1 MFRFT
6 KKEIRDLIISF
17 TKKEIRDLIISFIVI
32 ALGFTILYSNGDYS
46 HIGLVFPV
54 VMIGV
59 GLGFIFHELGH
70 KFVAMHY
77 GYYAEYELWPTG
89 LIIALVS
96 SFFGFIF
103 AAPGAVVIYSQGMEE
118 KTNGLISIAGPLVN
132 IALGLI
138 FFLILGS
145 LGDFVYTEA
154 GAIVYLICVLGTRIN
169 FFLAAFN
176 LLPIPPL
183 DGSKVLSWSVPI
195 WLVTFAIAAI
205 LVLFFGGFL

>member
-6 KKEIRDLIISF
+6 G
-17 TKKEIRDLIISFIVI
+17 KEIRDLIISFIVI

-46 HIGLVFPV
+46 HVTLIFPI

-59 GLGFIFHELGH
+59 GAGFIFHELGH

-89 LIIALVS
+89 LLIALAS

-103 AAPGAVVIYSQGMEE
+103 AAPGAVVIYSQGMDE

-145 LGDFVYTEA
+145 LGDYAYTET
-154 GAIVYLICVLGTRIN
+154 GAIVQLICVLGTRIN

-183 DGSKVLSWSVPI
+183 DGSKVMSWSVPI
-195 WLVTFAIAAI
+195 WLITFAVAAI
-205 LVLFFGGFL
+205 LVLVFGGFV

>member
-6 KKEIRDLIISF
+6 G
-17 TKKEIRDLIISFIVI
+17 KEIRDLIISFIVI

-46 HIGLVFPV
+46 NIGLVFPI

-59 GLGFIFHELGH
+59 GAGFIFHELGH

-103 AAPGAVVIYSQGMEE
+103 AAPGAVVIYSNGMEK
-118 KTNGLISIAGPLVN
+118 KTNGIISIAGPIVN
-132 IALGLI
+132 IILGLI
-138 FFLILGS
+138 FFLILVS
-145 LGDFVYTEA
+145 LGDFAYTET
-154 GAIVYLICVLGTRIN
+154 GYLVALTCVLGTRIN

-183 DGSKVLSWSVPI
+183 DGSKVMSWSIPI
-195 WLVTFAIAAI
+195 WLITFAIAAL
-205 LVLFFGGFL
+205 LVLFFGGIL

>member
-1 MFRFT
+1 MFKFT
-6 KKEIRDLIISF
+6 G
-17 TKKEIRDLIISFIVI
+17 KEIRDLIISFIVI
-32 ALGFTILYSNGDYS
+32 ALGFTILYSHGDYS
-46 HIGLVFPV
+46 QIGIVFPV

-59 GLGFIFHELGH
+59 GAGFIFHELGH

-89 LIIALVS
+89 LIIALAS

-103 AAPGAVVIYSQGMEE
+103 AAPGAVVIYSNGMEE
-118 KTNGLISIAGPLVN
+118 KTNGIISIAGPIVN
-132 IALGLI
+132 IVLGLI
-138 FFLILGS
+138 FFGILSS
-145 LGDFVYTEA
+145 LGDFVYTET
-154 GAIVYLICVLGTRIN
+154 GAIVYLICMLGTRIN

-205 LVLFFGGFL
+205 LVLFFGGFF

>member
-6 KKEIRDLIISF
+6 G
-17 TKKEIRDLIISFIVI
+17 KEIRDLIISFIVI
-32 ALGFTILYSNGDYS
+32 ALGFTILYSNGDYNN
-46 HIGLVFPV
+46 IGLVFPI

-59 GLGFIFHELGH
+59 GAGFIFHELGH

-103 AAPGAVVIYSQGMEE
+103 AAPGAVVIYSNGMEK
-118 KTNGLISIAGPLVN
+118 KTNGIISIAGPIVN
-132 IALGLI
+132 IILGLI

-145 LGDFVYTEA
+145 LGNFVYTET

-183 DGSKVLSWSVPI
+183 DGSKVMAWSVPI
-195 WLVTFAIAAI
+195 WLITFAIAAI
-205 LVLFFGGFL
+205 LVLFFGGIL

>member
-6 KKEIRDLIISF
+6 GKEL
-17 TKKEIRDLIISFIVI
+17 RDLIISFIVI

-46 HIGLVFPV
+46 HVTLIFPI

-59 GLGFIFHELGH
+59 GAGFIFHELGH

-89 LIIALVS
+89 LLIALAS

-103 AAPGAVVIYSQGMEE
+103 AAPGAVVIYSQGMDE

-145 LGDFVYTEA
+145 LGNYVYTET
-154 GAIVYLICVLGTRIN
+154 GAIVQLICVLGTRIN

-183 DGSKVLSWSVPI
+183 DGSKVMSWSVPI
-195 WLVTFAIAAI
+195 WLITFAVAAI
-205 LVLFFGGFL
+205 LVLVFGGFV

>member
-6 KKEIRDLIISF
+6 G
-17 TKKEIRDLIISFIVI
+17 KEIRDLIISFIVI

-46 HIGLVFPV
+46 HVTLIFPV

-59 GLGFIFHELGH
+59 GAGFIFH
-70 KFVAMHY
+70 
-77 GYYAEYELWPTG
+77 
-89 LIIALVS
+89 
-96 SFFGFIF
+96 FIF
-103 AAPGAVVIYSQGMEE
+103 AAPGAVVIYSNGMEK
-118 KTNGLISIAGPLVN
+118 KTNGLISIAGPIVN
-132 IALGLI
+132 IVLGLI

-145 LGDFVYTEA
+145 LGDFIYTET

-183 DGSKVLSWSVPI
+183 DGSKVMSWSVPV
-195 WLVTFAIAAI
+195 WLITFAIAAI
-205 LVLFFGGFL
+205 LVLFFGGIL

>member
-1 MFRFT
+1 MFKFT
-6 KKEIRDLIISF
+6 G
-17 TKKEIRDLIISFIVI
+17 KEIRDLIISFIVI
-32 ALGFTILYSNGDYS
+32 ALGFTILYSHGDYS
-46 HIGLVFPV
+46 HVTLIFPV

-59 GLGFIFHELGH
+59 GAGFIFHELGH

-89 LIIALVS
+89 LLIALVS

-103 AAPGAVVIYSQGMEE
+103 AAPGAVVIYRNGMEE

-132 IALGLI
+132 IALGFI
-138 FFLILGS
+138 FFLILIS
-145 LGDFVYTEA
+145 LGDFVYTDT
-154 GAIVYLICVLGTRIN
+154 GAIVYLICMLGTRIN

-183 DGSKVLSWSVPI
+183 DGSKVMAWSLPI
-195 WLVTFAIAAI
+195 WLITFSVAAI
-205 LVLFFGGFL
+205 LALFFGGFLG

>member
-6 KKEIRDLIISF
+6 G
-17 TKKEIRDLIISFIVI
+17 KEIRDLIISFIVI

-46 HIGLVFPV
+46 NIGLVFPI

-59 GLGFIFHELGH
+59 GAGFIFHELGH

-103 AAPGAVVIYSQGMEE
+103 AAPGAVVIYSNGMEK
-118 KTNGLISIAGPLVN
+118 KTNGIISIAGPIVN
-132 IALGLI
+132 IILGLI

-145 LGDFVYTEA
+145 LGDFIYTET

-183 DGSKVLSWSVPI
+183 DGSKVMSWSIPI
-195 WLVTFAIAAI
+195 WLITFAIAAL
-205 LVLFFGGFL
+205 LVLIFGGFL

>member
-6 KKEIRDLIISF
+6 G
-17 TKKEIRDLIISFIVI
+17 KEIRDLIISFIVI

-46 HIGLVFPV
+46 HITLIFPI

-59 GLGFIFHELGH
+59 GAGFIFHELGH

-89 LIIALVS
+89 LLIALAS

-103 AAPGAVVIYSQGMEE
+103 AAPGAVVIYSNGMEE
-118 KTNGLISIAGPLVN
+118 KTNGIISIAGPIVN
-132 IALGLI
+132 IILGLI

-145 LGDFVYTEA
+145 LGNFVYTET

-183 DGSKVLSWSVPI
+183 DGSKVMAWSVPV
-195 WLVTFAIAAI
+195 WLITFAIAAI
-205 LVLFFGGFL
+205 LVLFFGGIL

>member
-6 KKEIRDLIISF
+6 G
-17 TKKEIRDLIISFIVI
+17 KEIRDLIISFIVI

-46 HIGLVFPV
+46 HVTLIFPV

-59 GLGFIFHELGH
+59 GAGFIFHELGH

-89 LIIALVS
+89 LLIALVS

-103 AAPGAVVIYSQGMEE
+103 AAPGAVVIYSNGMEK
-118 KTNGLISIAGPLVN
+118 KTNGLISIAGPIVN
-132 IALGLI
+132 IVLGLI

-145 LGDFVYTEA
+145 LGDFIYTET

-183 DGSKVLSWSVPI
+183 DGSKVMAWSVPV
-195 WLVTFAIAAI
+195 WLITFAIAAI
-205 LVLFFGGFL
+205 LVLIFGGFL

>member
-1 MFRFT
+1 MFR
-6 KKEIRDLIISF
+6 F

-46 HIGLVFPV
+46 HITLIFPI

-59 GLGFIFHELGH
+59 GAGFIFHELGH
-70 KFVAMHY
+70 QFSAMNY
-77 GYYAEYELWPTG
+77 GYYAESELWPTG
-89 LIIALVS
+89 LLIALVS

-103 AAPGAVVIYSQGMEE
+103 AAPGAVVIYSNGMEE
-118 KTNGLISIAGPLVN
+118 RTNGIISIAGPLVN

-138 FFLILGS
+138 FFIILGS
-145 LGDFVYTEA
+145 LGNLIYTET
-154 GAIVYLICVLGTRIN
+154 GAILSLICVLGTRIN

-195 WLVTFAIAAI
+195 WVITFAIAAI
-205 LVLFFGGFL
+205 LVLFFGGIL

>member
-1 MFRFT
+1 MFKFT
-6 KKEIRDLIISF
+6 S
-17 TKKEIRDLIISFIVI
+17 KEIRDLIISFIVI

-46 HIGLVFPV
+46 HFTLIFPV

-59 GLGFIFHELGH
+59 GAGFIFHELGH

-89 LIIALVS
+89 LVIALVS

-103 AAPGAVVIYSQGMEE
+103 AAPGAVVIYSNGMEE
-118 KTNGLISIAGPLVN
+118 KTNGIISIAGPIVN
-132 IALGLI
+132 IVLGLI
-138 FFLILGS
+138 FFLILGL
-145 LGDFVYTEA
+145 LGDFVYTEM
-154 GAIVYLICVLGTRIN
+154 GAIIYLICMLGTRIN

-183 DGSKVLSWSVPI
+183 DGSKVISWSLPI
-195 WLVTFAIAAI
+195 LLITFAISAI

>member
-1 MFRFT
+1 MFR
-6 KKEIRDLIISF
+6 F

-46 HIGLVFPV
+46 HIGIVFPV

-59 GLGFIFHELGH
+59 GVGFIFHELGH

-183 DGSKVLSWSVPI
+183 DGSKVLSWSVLI
-195 WLVTFAIAAI
+195 LLVTFAIAAI

>member
-6 KKEIRDLIISF
+6 G
-17 TKKEIRDLIISFIVI
+17 KEIRDLIISFIVI

-46 HIGLVFPV
+46 HVTLIFPV

-59 GLGFIFHELGH
+59 GAGFIFHELGH

-89 LIIALVS
+89 LLIALAS

-103 AAPGAVVIYSQGMEE
+103 AAPGAVVIYSNGMEK
-118 KTNGLISIAGPLVN
+118 KTNGLISIAGPIVN
-132 IALGLI
+132 IVLGLI

-145 LGDFVYTEA
+145 LGDFIYTET

-183 DGSKVLSWSVPI
+183 DGSKVMAWSVPV
-195 WLVTFAIAAI
+195 WLITFAIAAI
-205 LVLFFGGFL
+205 LVLFFGGIL

>member
-1 MFRFT
+1 MFR
-6 KKEIRDLIISF
+6 F

-103 AAPGAVVIYSQGMEE
+103 AAPGAVVIYSQGMEK
-118 KTNGLISIAGPLVN
+118 KTNGIISIAGPIVN
-132 IALGLI
+132 IILGLI

-145 LGDFVYTEA
+145 LGDFVYTEV

-195 WLVTFAIAAI
+195 WLVTFAIAAL
-205 LVLFFGGFL
+205 LVLFFGGIL

>member
-6 KKEIRDLIISF
+6 G
-17 TKKEIRDLIISFIVI
+17 KEIRDLIISFIVI

-46 HIGLVFPV
+46 HVTLIFPV

-59 GLGFIFHELGH
+59 GAGFIFHELGH

-89 LIIALVS
+89 LLIALVS

-103 AAPGAVVIYSQGMEE
+103 AAPGAVVIYSNGMEK
-118 KTNGLISIAGPLVN
+118 KTNGLISIAGPIVN
-132 IALGLI
+132 IVLGLI

-145 LGDFVYTEA
+145 LGDFIYTET

-183 DGSKVLSWSVPI
+183 DGSKVMSWSIPI
-195 WLVTFAIAAI
+195 WLITFAIAAL
-205 LVLFFGGFL
+205 LVLIFGGFL

>member
-6 KKEIRDLIISF
+6 G
-17 TKKEIRDLIISFIVI
+17 KEIRDLIISFIVI

-46 HIGLVFPV
+46 HVTLIFPV

-59 GLGFIFHELGH
+59 GAGFIFHELGH

-89 LIIALVS
+89 LLIALVS

-103 AAPGAVVIYSQGMEE
+103 AAPGAVVIYSNGMEK
-118 KTNGLISIAGPLVN
+118 KTNGLISIAGPIVN
-132 IALGLI
+132 IVLGLI

-145 LGDFVYTEA
+145 LGDFIYTET

-183 DGSKVLSWSVPI
+183 DGSKVMSWSVPV
-195 WLVTFAIAAI
+195 WLITFAIASI
-205 LVLFFGGFL
+205 LVLLFGGIL

>member
-6 KKEIRDLIISF
+6 G
-17 TKKEIRDLIISFIVI
+17 KEIRDLIISFIVI

-46 HIGLVFPV
+46 HITLIFPV

-59 GLGFIFHELGH
+59 GVGFIFHELGH

-89 LIIALVS
+89 LLIALAS

-103 AAPGAVVIYSQGMEE
+103 AAPGAVVIYSNGMEE
-118 KTNGLISIAGPLVN
+118 KTNGIISIAGPIVN
-132 IALGLI
+132 IILGLI

-145 LGDFVYTEA
+145 LGNFVYTET

-183 DGSKVLSWSVPI
+183 DGSKVMAWCVPV
-195 WLVTFAIAAI
+195 WLITFAIAAL
-205 LVLFFGGFL
+205 LVLIFGGFL

>member
-6 KKEIRDLIISF
+6 G
-17 TKKEIRDLIISFIVI
+17 KEIRDLIISFIVI

-46 HIGLVFPV
+46 NIGLVFPI

-59 GLGFIFHELGH
+59 GAGFIFHELGH

-103 AAPGAVVIYSQGMEE
+103 AAPGAVVIYSNGM
-118 KTNGLISIAGPLVN
+118 
-132 IALGLI
+132 
-138 FFLILGS
+138 
-145 LGDFVYTEA
+145 
-154 GAIVYLICVLGTRIN
+154 
-169 FFLAAFN
+169 
-176 LLPIPPL
+176 
-183 DGSKVLSWSVPI
+183 
-195 WLVTFAIAAI
+195 
-205 LVLFFGGFL
+205 

>member
-6 KKEIRDLIISF
+6 KN
-17 TKKEIRDLIISFIVI
+17 EIRDLIISFIVI

-46 HIGLVFPV
+46 HISIVFPV

-59 GLGFIFHELGH
+59 GVGFIFHELGH

-89 LIIALVS
+89 LLIALVS

-118 KTNGLISIAGPLVN
+118 KTNGIISIAGPIVN
-132 IALGLI
+132 IILGLI

-145 LGDFVYTEA
+145 LGAFVYTEA

-183 DGSKVLSWSVPI
+183 DGSKVMSWSIPI
-195 WLVTFAIAAI
+195 WLITFAIAAL

>member
-1 MFRFT
+1 MFR
-6 KKEIRDLIISF
+6 F

-46 HIGLVFPV
+46 HISIVFPV

-59 GLGFIFHELGH
+59 GVGFIFHELGH

-89 LIIALVS
+89 LLIALVS

-118 KTNGLISIAGPLVN
+118 KTNGIISIAGPIVN
-132 IALGLI
+132 IILGLI

-183 DGSKVLSWSVPI
+183 DGSKVMSWSIPI
-195 WLVTFAIAAI
+195 WLITFAIAAL

>member
-6 KKEIRDLIISF
+6 G
-17 TKKEIRDLIISFIVI
+17 KEIRDLIISFIVI

-46 HIGLVFPV
+46 HITLIFPI

-59 GLGFIFHELGH
+59 GAGFIFHELGH

-89 LIIALVS
+89 LIIALAS

-103 AAPGAVVIYSQGMEE
+103 AAPGAVVIYSNGMEK
-118 KTNGLISIAGPLVN
+118 KTNGIISIAGPIVN
-132 IALGLI
+132 IILGLI
-138 FFLILGS
+138 FFGILLM
-145 LGDFVYTEA
+145 LGDFIYTEA

-183 DGSKVLSWSVPI
+183 DGSKVLAWSIPI

>member
-6 KKEIRDLIISF
+6 G
-17 TKKEIRDLIISFIVI
+17 KEIRDLIISFIVI

-46 HIGLVFPV
+46 HITLIFPI

-59 GLGFIFHELGH
+59 GVGFIFHELGH

-89 LIIALVS
+89 LIIALAS

-103 AAPGAVVIYSQGMEE
+103 AAPGAVVIYSNGMEE
-118 KTNGLISIAGPLVN
+118 KTNGIISIAGPIVN
-132 IALGLI
+132 IILGLI

-145 LGDFVYTEA
+145 LGNFVYTET

-183 DGSKVLSWSVPI
+183 DGSKVMAWSVPI
-195 WLVTFAIAAI
+195 WLITFAIAAI
-205 LVLFFGGFL
+205 LVLFFGGIL

>member
-1 MFRFT
+1 MFR
-6 KKEIRDLIISF
+6 F

-46 HIGLVFPV
+46 HITLIFPV

-59 GLGFIFHELGH
+59 GAGFIFHELGH
-70 KFVAMHY
+70 KFSAMHY

-89 LIIALVS
+89 LLIALVS

-103 AAPGAVVIYSQGMEE
+103 AAPGAVVIYSNGMEE
-118 KTNGLISIAGPLVN
+118 RTNGIISIAGPLVN

-138 FFLILGS
+138 FFIILGS
-145 LGDFVYTEA
+145 LGNSIYTET
-154 GAIVYLICVLGTRIN
+154 GAILSLICVLGTRIN

-195 WLVTFAIAAI
+195 WVITFAIAAI
-205 LVLFFGGFL
+205 LVLFFGGIL

>member
-6 KKEIRDLIISF
+6 G
-17 TKKEIRDLIISFIVI
+17 KEIRDLIISFIVI

-46 HIGLVFPV
+46 HITLIFPV

-59 GLGFIFHELGH
+59 GVGFIFHELGH

-89 LIIALVS
+89 LLIALAS

-103 AAPGAVVIYSQGMEE
+103 AAPGAVVIYSNGMEE
-118 KTNGLISIAGPLVN
+118 RTNGIISIAGPIVN
-132 IALGLI
+132 IILGLI

-145 LGDFVYTEA
+145 LGNFVYTET

-183 DGSKVLSWSVPI
+183 DGSKVMSWSVPV
-195 WLVTFAIAAI
+195 WLITFAIAAI
-205 LVLFFGGFL
+205 LVLFFGGIL

>member
-1 MFRFT
+1 MFR
-6 KKEIRDLIISF
+6 F

-46 HIGLVFPV
+46 HITLIFPI

-59 GLGFIFHELGH
+59 GAGFIFHELGH
-70 KFVAMHY
+70 KFSAMHY

-89 LIIALVS
+89 LLIALVS

-103 AAPGAVVIYSQGMEE
+103 AAPGAVVIYSNGMEE
-118 KTNGLISIAGPLVN
+118 RTNGIISIAGPLVN

-138 FFLILGS
+138 FFIILGS
-145 LGDFVYTEA
+145 LGNLIYTET
-154 GAIVYLICVLGTRIN
+154 GAILSLICVLGTRIN

>member
-1 MFRFT
+1 MFRIT
-6 KKEIRDLIISF
+6 KN
-17 TKKEIRDLIISFIVI
+17 EIRDLIISFIVI

-46 HIGLVFPV
+46 HISIVFPV

-59 GLGFIFHELGH
+59 GVGFIFHELGH

-89 LIIALVS
+89 LLIALVS

-118 KTNGLISIAGPLVN
+118 KTNGIISIAGPIVN
-132 IALGLI
+132 IILGLI

-183 DGSKVLSWSVPI
+183 DGSKVMSWSIPI
-195 WLVTFAIAAI
+195 WLITFAIAAL

>member
-6 KKEIRDLIISF
+6 G
-17 TKKEIRDLIISFIVI
+17 KEIRDLIISFIVI

-46 HIGLVFPV
+46 HVTLIFPI

-59 GLGFIFHELGH
+59 GVGFIFHELGH

-89 LIIALVS
+89 LLIALAS

-103 AAPGAVVIYSQGMEE
+103 AAPGAVVIYSNGMEE
-118 KTNGLISIAGPLVN
+118 KTNGIISIAGPIVN
-132 IALGLI
+132 IILGLI

-145 LGDFVYTEA
+145 LGNFVYTET

-183 DGSKVLSWSVPI
+183 DGSKVMAWSVPV
-195 WLVTFAIAAI
+195 WLITFAIAAI
-205 LVLFFGGFL
+205 LVLFFGGIL

>member
-6 KKEIRDLIISF
+6 G
-17 TKKEIRDLIISFIVI
+17 KEIRDLIISFIVI

-46 HIGLVFPV
+46 HVTLIFPV

-59 GLGFIFHELGH
+59 GAGFIFHELGH

-89 LIIALVS
+89 LLIALVS

-103 AAPGAVVIYSQGMEE
+103 AAPGAVVIYSNGMEK
-118 KTNGLISIAGPLVN
+118 KTNGLISIAGPIVN
-132 IALGLI
+132 IILGLI

-145 LGDFVYTEA
+145 LGNFVYTET

-183 DGSKVLSWSVPI
+183 DGSKVMSWSVPI
-195 WLVTFAIAAI
+195 WLITFAIAAI
-205 LVLFFGGFL
+205 LVLFFGGIL

>member
-6 KKEIRDLIISF
+6 G
-17 TKKEIRDLIISFIVI
+17 KEIRDLIISFIVI

-46 HIGLVFPV
+46 HITLIFPI

-59 GLGFIFHELGH
+59 GVGFIFHEL

-89 LIIALVS
+89 LLIALAS

-103 AAPGAVVIYSQGMEE
+103 AAPGAVVIYSNGMEE
-118 KTNGLISIAGPLVN
+118 RTNGIISIAGPIVN
-132 IALGLI
+132 IILGLI

-145 LGDFVYTEA
+145 LGNFVYTET

-183 DGSKVLSWSVPI
+183 DGSKVMSWSVPV
-195 WLVTFAIAAI
+195 WLITFAIAAI
-205 LVLFFGGFL
+205 LVLFFGGIL

>member
-6 KKEIRDLIISF
+6 G
-17 TKKEIRDLIISFIVI
+17 KEIRDLIISFIVI

-46 HIGLVFPV
+46 HITLIFPI

-59 GLGFIFHELGH
+59 GVGFIFHELGH

-77 GYYAEYELWPTG
+77 GYYAEYEFWPTG
-89 LIIALVS
+89 LLIALAS

-103 AAPGAVVIYSQGMEE
+103 AAPGAVVIYSNGMEE
-118 KTNGLISIAGPLVN
+118 RTNGIISIAGPIVN
-132 IALGLI
+132 IILGLI

-145 LGDFVYTEA
+145 LGNFVYTET

-183 DGSKVLSWSVPI
+183 DGSKVMAWSVPV
-195 WLVTFAIAAI
+195 WLITFAIAAI
-205 LVLFFGGFL
+205 LVLFFGGIL

>member
-6 KKEIRDLIISF
+6 G
-17 TKKEIRDLIISFIVI
+17 KEIRDLIISFIVI

-46 HIGLVFPV
+46 HVTLIFPV

-59 GLGFIFHELGH
+59 GAGFIFHELGH

-89 LIIALVS
+89 LLIALVS

-103 AAPGAVVIYSQGMEE
+103 AAPGAVVIYSNGMEK
-118 KTNGLISIAGPLVN
+118 KTNGLISIAGPIVN
-132 IALGLI
+132 IVLGLI

-145 LGDFVYTEA
+145 LGDFIYTET

-183 DGSKVLSWSVPI
+183 DGSKVMSWSIPI
-195 WLVTFAIAAI
+195 WLITFAIAAI
-205 LVLFFGGFL
+205 LVLFFGGIL

>member
-6 KKEIRDLIISF
+6 G
-17 TKKEIRDLIISFIVI
+17 KEIRDLIISFIVI

-46 HIGLVFPV
+46 HVTLIFPV

-59 GLGFIFHELGH
+59 GAGFIFHELGH

-89 LIIALVS
+89 LLIALVS

-103 AAPGAVVIYSQGMEE
+103 AAPGAVVIYSNGMEK
-118 KTNGLISIAGPLVN
+118 KTNGLISIAGPIVN
-132 IALGLI
+132 IVLGLI

-145 LGDFVYTEA
+145 LGDFIYTET

-183 DGSKVLSWSVPI
+183 DGSKVMAWSVPV
-195 WLVTFAIAAI
+195 WLITFAIAAL
-205 LVLFFGGFL
+205 LVLIFGGFL

>member
-6 KKEIRDLIISF
+6 G
-17 TKKEIRDLIISFIVI
+17 KEIRDLIISFIVI

-46 HIGLVFPV
+46 HVTLIFPV

-59 GLGFIFHELGH
+59 GAGFIFHELGH

-89 LIIALVS
+89 LLIALVS

-103 AAPGAVVIYSQGMEE
+103 AAPGAVVIYSNGMEK
-118 KTNGLISIAGPLVN
+118 KTNGIISIAGPIVN
-132 IALGLI
+132 IILGLI

-145 LGDFVYTEA
+145 LGDFIYTET

-183 DGSKVLSWSVPI
+183 DGSKVMSWSVPV
-195 WLVTFAIAAI
+195 WLITFAIAAI
-205 LVLFFGGFL
+205 LVLFFGGIL

>member
-6 KKEIRDLIISF
+6 G
-17 TKKEIRDLIISFIVI
+17 KEIRDLIISFIVI

-46 HIGLVFPV
+46 HITLIFPV

-59 GLGFIFHELGH
+59 GAGFIFHELGH

-89 LIIALVS
+89 LLIALAS

-103 AAPGAVVIYSQGMEE
+103 AAPGAVVIYSNGMEE
-118 KTNGLISIAGPLVN
+118 KTNGIISIAGPIVN
-132 IALGLI
+132 IILGLI
-138 FFLILGS
+138 FFLILVS
-145 LGDFVYTEA
+145 LGDFAYTET
-154 GAIVYLICVLGTRIN
+154 GYLVALTCVLGTRIN

-183 DGSKVLSWSVPI
+183 DGSKVMAWSVPV
-195 WLVTFAIAAI
+195 WLITFAIAAL
-205 LVLFFGGFL
+205 LVLVFGGIL

>member
-6 KKEIRDLIISF
+6 G
-17 TKKEIRDLIISFIVI
+17 KEIRDLIISFIVI

-59 GLGFIFHELGH
+59 GAGFIFHELGH

-89 LIIALVS
+89 LLIALAS

-103 AAPGAVVIYSQGMEE
+103 AAPGAVVIYSNGMEE
-118 KTNGLISIAGPLVN
+118 KTNGIISIAGPIVN
-132 IALGLI
+132 IILGLI

-145 LGDFVYTEA
+145 LGNFVYTET

-183 DGSKVLSWSVPI
+183 DGSKVMAWSVPI
-195 WLVTFAIAAI
+195 WLITFAIAAI
-205 LVLFFGGFL
+205 LVLFFGGIL

>member
-6 KKEIRDLIISF
+6 G
-17 TKKEIRDLIISFIVI
+17 KEIRDLIISFIVI

-46 HIGLVFPV
+46 NIGLVFPI

-59 GLGFIFHELGH
+59 GAGFIFHELGH

-103 AAPGAVVIYSQGMEE
+103 AAPGAVVIYSNGMEK
-118 KTNGLISIAGPLVN
+118 KTNGIISIAGPIVN
-132 IALGLI
+132 IILGLI
-138 FFLILGS
+138 FFLILVS
-145 LGDFVYTEA
+145 LGDFAYTET
-154 GAIVYLICVLGTRIN
+154 GYLVALTCVLGTRIN

-183 DGSKVLSWSVPI
+183 DGSKVMAWSIPV
-195 WLVTFAIAAI
+195 WLITFAIAAL
-205 LVLFFGGFL
+205 LVLIFGGFL

>member
-6 KKEIRDLIISF
+6 G
-17 TKKEIRDLIISFIVI
+17 KEIRDLIISFIVI

-46 HIGLVFPV
+46 HVTLIFPV

-59 GLGFIFHELGH
+59 GAGFIFHELGH

-89 LIIALVS
+89 LLIALVS

-103 AAPGAVVIYSQGMEE
+103 AAPGAVVIYSNGMEK
-118 KTNGLISIAGPLVN
+118 KTNGLISIAGPIVN
-132 IALGLI
+132 IILGLI

-145 LGDFVYTEA
+145 LGDFIYTET

-183 DGSKVLSWSVPI
+183 DGSKVMSWSVPV
-195 WLVTFAIAAI
+195 WLITFAIAVI
-205 LVLFFGGFL
+205 LVLFFGGIL